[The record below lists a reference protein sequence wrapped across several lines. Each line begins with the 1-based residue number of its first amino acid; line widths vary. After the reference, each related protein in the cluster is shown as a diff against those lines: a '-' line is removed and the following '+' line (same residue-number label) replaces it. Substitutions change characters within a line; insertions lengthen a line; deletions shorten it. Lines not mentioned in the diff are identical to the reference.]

1 MTVSSS
7 LNKIIYTG
15 DGTTKTFSVPFY
27 VIAEE
32 DIEIILVE
40 ISTQNETIVT
50 SNYEIAPTGGS
61 FPADTAT
68 VTYPLNDETPVTSDY
83 NIVLYRYLDYV
94 QETVYPNNTSLK
106 PKVLE
111 RSLDKLTMQ
120 VQQLSEEVGR
130 AVTVGVASTTTPTEL
145 MAELT
150 TYVSDAGASATS
162 SAEFADASSASAT
175 SASGY
180 ASDALQSVSDAQ
192 DIIDT
197 IDFASEA
204 EATAGTLETKVMSP
218 STTKASILANAP
230 DTPIAT
236 ATTAG
241 KVIVGDN
248 ISVTEAGTISV
259 TFPTIQTISVT
270 TGTLTGG
277 DAIPLPSGYTRAQCK
292 YTVTATYNGLSAT
305 VISGMTEVS
314 VGGSQIQVNLS
325 VDSSTGVVVCRYR
338 TYADT
343 WSNWS
348 NVTAGYMCVAI
359 K

>member
-111 RSLDKLTMQ
+111 SCCTC
-120 VQQLSEEVGR
+120 
-130 AVTVGVASTTTPTEL
+130 
-145 MAELT
+145 
-150 TYVSDAGASATS
+150 
-162 SAEFADASSASAT
+162 
-175 SASGY
+175 
-180 ASDALQSVSDAQ
+180 
-192 DIIDT
+192 I
-197 IDFASEA
+197 
-204 EATAGTLETKVMSP
+204 
-218 STTKASILANAP
+218 
-230 DTPIAT
+230 
-236 ATTAG
+236 
-241 KVIVGDN
+241 
-248 ISVTEAGTISV
+248 
-259 TFPTIQTISVT
+259 
-270 TGTLTGG
+270 
-277 DAIPLPSGYTRAQCK
+277 
-292 YTVTATYNGLSAT
+292 
-305 VISGMTEVS
+305 
-314 VGGSQIQVNLS
+314 VNLS
-325 VDSSTGVVVCRYR
+325 KLLSSTLGRSERAHV
-338 TYADT
+338 
-343 WSNWS
+343 
-348 NVTAGYMCVAI
+348 
-359 K
+359 